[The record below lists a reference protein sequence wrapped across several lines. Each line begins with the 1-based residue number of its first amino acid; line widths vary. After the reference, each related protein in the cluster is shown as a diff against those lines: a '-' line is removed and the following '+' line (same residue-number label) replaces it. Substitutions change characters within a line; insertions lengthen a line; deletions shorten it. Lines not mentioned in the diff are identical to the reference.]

1 MKDKTV
7 KDDKNKNKNVVNA
20 YFGLPPKL
28 WKTLEKRVQDTQTN
42 RSHIVRQ
49 AIDAYLIML
58 NKTGFSKHKKYQ
70 KSVVGKGLKTM
81 AVTIRKDQD
90 RWLRRVSEQTGKKIS
105 LIGREAI
112 ELHLR

>member
-1 MKDKTV
+1 MKNKAIT
-7 KDDKNKNKNVVNA
+7 DDKNKNKNVVNA
-20 YFGLPPKL
+20 YFGLTLKL
-28 WKTLEKRVQDTQTN
+28 WKALEKRVQDTQTT

-49 AIDAYLIML
+49 AIDAYLIVL

-70 KSVVGKGLKTM
+70 KSVVGEGLKTM

-90 RWLRRVSEQTGKKIS
+90 RWLRLVSEQTGKKIS

-112 ELHLR
+112 EHHLK